1 MDQPVAATTDDAL
14 MLAWAAGEASAFEV
28 LYGRHRGP
36 LFRFLLAQL
45 RDRPLAEE
53 LYQDVWQRVIAAR
66 ATWRPE
72 AAFATWLYRIAH
84 NRLNDHWRAQR
95 HRPPAPLDAE
105 LRTAALADPEHPGSV
120 AEQHEQRQRLQ
131 QALDELP
138 DEQREAV
145 LLRLQQ
151 ELSLEEIGRITGV
164 GRETVKSRLRYALD
178 KRYMHS
184 CRDNFLRGALHD
196 GRLEKR
202 DIGANIW
209 GFRKSQAEYRVY
221 VTDAAGTRPRSRRR
235 LGGWMIFS
243 PLPVRIR
250 LTRCR
255 FTVPSSRT
263 SPVIS
268 SSTSRL
274 LWAPEPKRSA
284 GSSAKV
290 TTRGTSRSSTNTL
303 R

>member
-14 MLAWAAGEASAFEV
+14 MLAWAAGDASAFEV

-95 HRPPAPLDAE
+95 HRPPATVDAD
-105 LRTAALADPEHPGSV
+105 LLTASLADPDDPEGLASREETR
-120 AEQHEQRQRLQ
+120 ARLQ
-131 QALDELP
+131 EALAELP
-138 DEQREAV
+138 EDQREAV

-151 ELSLEEIGRITGV
+151 ELSLDEIGRITGV

-178 KRYMHS
+178 K
-184 CRDNFLRGALHD
+184 LRQ
-196 GRLEKR
+196 RL
-202 DIGANIW
+202 N
-209 GFRKSQAEYRVY
+209 S
-221 VTDAAGTRPRSRRR
+221 
-235 LGGWMIFS
+235 
-243 PLPVRIR
+243 
-250 LTRCR
+250 
-255 FTVPSSRT
+255 
-263 SPVIS
+263 
-268 SSTSRL
+268 
-274 LWAPEPKRSA
+274 
-284 GSSAKV
+284 
-290 TTRGTSRSSTNTL
+290 
-303 R
+303 